1 MKKLIIIPAY
11 NEGKNI
17 LKLIEDIKKNASD
30 YDYIIIDDGS
40 LDDTKKVCKENNL
53 NYVSLP
59 QNLGIGGAMQTGY
72 KYAKENEYDVAI
84 QIDGDGQHD
93 ISYLDSLVEKLNE
106 GCDICI
112 GSRYI
117 NKEGFQ
123 SSFMRRL
130 GKNILSIWLK
140 ILTGKKIT
148 DPTSGFR
155 ACSKRVIDV
164 FARNYPYDYPEPET
178 IVKLLNNGFKVIEVP
193 VIMRKRQEG
202 KSSITPIKSIK
213 YMVKVIISMT
223 FAKLEGKERV

>member
-140 ILTGKKIT
+140 ILTGKRIT

>member
-193 VIMRKRQEG
+193 VIMRERQEG

>member
-140 ILTGKKIT
+140 ILTGKRIT

-193 VIMRKRQEG
+193 VIMRERQEG